1 MFPTTPYGSEF
12 VSLRNAMD
20 QLMSESFLA
29 GPSRTIWSR
38 AGGNG
43 QNVAQAPLPL
53 DVYATNDAFVIT
65 AAAPGLRPEDLEL
78 TVNRNTIILSGR
90 IANVAE
96 SEEAQGATWYVHEL
110 WHGRFQ
116 RAVTPPFEV
125 DASRAEANFENGIL
139 RVWLPKAEHAK
150 PQRIP
155 VQVTAGETGSGEAIS
170 ATAGAPTQGS

>member
-1 MFPTTPYGSEF
+1 MFPTTPFATEF

-20 QLMSESFLA
+20 QLMNESFLA

-38 AGGNG
+38 GGGNG
-43 QNVAQAPLPL
+43 QSVAQAPLPL
-53 DVYATNDAFVIT
+53 DVYATDDAFVIT

-78 TVNRNTIILSGR
+78 TVNRGTIILSGR

-96 SEEAQGATWYVHEL
+96 SAEAKGATWYVHEL

-125 DASRAEANFENGIL
+125 DADKAEAHFENGIL
-139 RVWLPKAEHAK
+139 RVRLPKAEHAK

-155 VQVTAGETGSGEAIS
+155 VQVTAGDAARDEAIA
-170 ATAGAPTQGS
+170 ATAGAATEGS